1 MARQPSA
8 VAAWVL
14 VPASALPGVLVG
26 WPRRVQDGRDG
37 GGRGRMPRQGGAGES
52 ELLRCRGATKLGN
65 DDTMQSLYWIIDAS
79 WQCTLDTALYLDAI
93 SSLSWNISNVPKL
106 QQSLIEQMLSHNN
119 EIPGLISGGFMKA

>member
-37 GGRGRMPRQGGAGES
+37 GGRGRMPGQGGAGARAMGWWA
-52 ELLRCRGATKLGN
+52 ELGC
-65 DDTMQSLYWIIDAS
+65 
-79 WQCTLDTALYLDAI
+79 
-93 SSLSWNISNVPKL
+93 
-106 QQSLIEQMLSHNN
+106 
-119 EIPGLISGGFMKA
+119 

>member
-1 MARQPSA
+1 MEEVEAACQGKAAPEVCK
-8 VAAWVL
+8 VAAGDTRCYGR
-14 VPASALPGVLVG
+14 SAA
-26 WPRRVQDGRDG
+26 
-37 GGRGRMPRQGGAGES
+37 MAGSVRLWAAMLREEEAES

>member
-1 MARQPSA
+1 MTTTTSLGVVPLLGGVVLTLTSPSTKNPLLA
-8 VAAWVL
+8 MGHWWI
-14 VPASALPGVLVG
+14 PAMSPKLYK
-26 WPRRVQDGRDG
+26 PR
-37 GGRGRMPRQGGAGES
+37 S